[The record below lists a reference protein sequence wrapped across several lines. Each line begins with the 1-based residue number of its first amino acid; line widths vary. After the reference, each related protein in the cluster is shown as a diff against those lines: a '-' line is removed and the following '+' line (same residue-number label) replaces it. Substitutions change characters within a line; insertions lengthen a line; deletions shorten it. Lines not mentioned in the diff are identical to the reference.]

1 MSPSAHTFSGKILL
15 FGEYSLM
22 RGSAA
27 LTLPFSRNYVKLL
40 FPDTS
45 LSESE
50 ARIAEN
56 SNRQLQSFLEF
67 LQDRNSGIGNDF
79 AFEQM
84 NEDLANGLYLWSNI
98 PSGYGLGS
106 SGALV
111 AAIYN
116 KYGEFRSDDTT
127 KKYNIDEI
135 TPPEKLDALKTT
147 FARMESFFHGASS
160 GLDPLSS
167 YVNKPLLVNDQQSIS
182 VVTHKLTSS
191 SSNGGFFLLDTRK
204 QRNTKPLVKAFHAK
218 CEHVGFRDM
227 LNKEYIPL
235 NNACINAVLQN
246 SNTLHEL
253 MHRLSDLQLK
263 HFKEM
268 IPEEFLLSWAQG
280 LSSGKYTLKLC
291 GAGGGGFLLGYTDD
305 YFNVSQGMSTPEQHI
320 IQLNDYL

>member
-1 MSPSAHTFSGKILL
+1 MSPAANPFPGKILL

-22 RGSAA
+22 LGSAA
-27 LTLPFSRNYVKLL
+27 LVLPFSRHYVKLL
-40 FPDTS
+40 FPDIS
-45 LSESE
+45 LSASE

-56 SNRQLQSFLEF
+56 SNRQLKSFLEF
-67 LQDRNSGIGNDF
+67 LQERNSGISTHF

-84 NEDLANGLYLWSNI
+84 QEDLANGLYLWSNI

-111 AAIYN
+111 AAIFN
-116 KYGEFRSDDTT
+116 KYGASHSPDIAGGNTG
-127 KKYNIDEI
+127 DEI
-135 TPPEKLDALKTT
+135 IPPEKLADLKTT
-147 FARMESFFHGASS
+147 FARMESFFHGSSS
-160 GLDPLSS
+160 GVDPLSS
-167 YVNKPLLVNDQQSIS
+167 YVNKPLLVDDQQSIS
-182 VVTHKLTSS
+182 VVTRKLAS

-204 QRNTKPLVKAFHAK
+204 QRNTKPLVKAFQAK
-218 CEHVGFRDM
+218 CQHTGFREM

-235 NNACINAVLQN
+235 NNACVNAVIKNDCTLQ
-246 SNTLHEL
+246 EL

-263 HFKEM
+263 YFKEL

-305 YFNVSQGMSTPEQHI
+305 YLNVSQGKSKLEQNI
-320 IQLNDYL
+320 ITLNDYL

>member
-1 MSPSAHTFSGKILL
+1 MSAAAHPFPGKILL

-22 RGSAA
+22 HGSAA
-27 LTLPFSRNYVKLL
+27 LVLPFSKHYVKLL

-45 LSESE
+45 LSASE

-56 SNRQLQSFLEF
+56 SNKQLQSFLEF
-67 LQDRNSGIGNDF
+67 LQDKNSGIGTDF
-79 AFEQM
+79 ASEQM

-111 AAIYN
+111 AAIYHRYAE
-116 KYGEFRSDDTT
+116 KRPEDILEGKTSFEPMS
-127 KKYNIDEI
+127 
-135 TPPEKLDALKTT
+135 PEKLDALKAT
-147 FARMESFFHGASS
+147 FAKMEAFFHGASS

-167 YVNKPLLVNDQQSIS
+167 YVNQPLLVDDQQNIS
-182 VVTHKLTSS
+182 VITHKLL
-191 SSNGGFFLLDTRK
+191 SNGNNRGFFLLDTRK

-218 CEHVGFRDM
+218 YRHAGFRDM
-227 LNKEYIPL
+227 LHKEYIPL
-235 NNACINAVLQN
+235 NNACIDAAIQN
-246 SNTLHEL
+246 SNTLHEF

-305 YFNVSQGMSTPEQHI
+305 YANISQGTTNLDQHI
-320 IQLNDYL
+320 ITLNDYL